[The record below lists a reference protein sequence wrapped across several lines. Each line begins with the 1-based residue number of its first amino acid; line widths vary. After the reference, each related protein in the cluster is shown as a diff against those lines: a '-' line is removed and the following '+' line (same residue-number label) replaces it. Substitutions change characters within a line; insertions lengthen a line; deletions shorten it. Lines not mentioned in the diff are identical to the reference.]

1 MKIPVFYWARRM
13 ADFDDDGSLDEID
26 NEGSVGVE
34 SSEDER
40 YSAEYFG
47 LETDEVENFD
57 EDEEEEE
64 EEDDDE
70 EEDDE
75 NFTATEVAE
84 LAFTGKQ
91 YIHLESEQLPD
102 SLFDN
107 EGREKILW
115 WSRSEELEVSG
126 YVDIDA
132 NALVAFLNVA
142 RAPLSLSL
150 LLGIPEINGYLYSRS
165 R

>member
-1 MKIPVFYWARRM
+1 M

-57 EDEEEEE
+57 EDEEEVEE
-64 EEDDDE
+64 DE

-75 NFTATEVAE
+75 NFTATEDAE
-84 LAFTGKQ
+84 LAFTGKR

>member
-1 MKIPVFYWARRM
+1 M

-40 YSAEYFG
+40 YYAEDSG

-57 EDEEEEE
+57 EDEEEE
-64 EEDDDE
+64 D

-75 NFTATEVAE
+75 NFTATQVAE
-84 LAFTGKQ
+84 LAFTGRR
-91 YIHLESEQLPD
+91 YVHLESEQLPD

-107 EGREKILW
+107 DGREKILW

-132 NALVAFLNVA
+132 NAWLHFSTFPMPPFLFHC
-142 RAPLSLSL
+142 S
-150 LLGIPEINGYLYSRS
+150 
-165 R
+165 

>member
-1 MKIPVFYWARRM
+1 M

-64 EEDDDE
+64 DEEDE
-70 EEDDE
+70 E
-75 NFTATEVAE
+75 NFTATQVAE
-84 LAFTGKQ
+84 LAFTGRR
-91 YIHLESEQLPD
+91 YVHLESGQLPD

-107 EGREKILW
+107 DGREKILW

-132 NALVAFLNVA
+132 NAWLHFSTLPMPPFLFHC
-142 RAPLSLSL
+142 S
-150 LLGIPEINGYLYSRS
+150 
-165 R
+165 